1 MNYLNTKFRSKI
13 ESPEDFARFYEE
25 THLNVFRY
33 VMVLCAGNQDE
44 AEEITAD
51 AFFRAWEKRQQ
62 FSGNGTAALGW
73 VITIARNIL
82 IDHRRSE
89 GTHPTE
95 NMLDEELTDP
105 EDSFEE
111 ILVGEEQTQSV
122 LNSMQQLPFPQGDIL
137 ILRYMFNWRVKAI
150 AGHLGLTENNVSAH
164 LHRAIAKMQKEF
176 ALKETG
182 AGRAG

>member
-1 MNYLNTKFRSKI
+1 MKFLNTQLRSKI

-25 THLNVFRY
+25 THLSVFRY
-33 VMVLCAGNQDE
+33 MMVLCAGNRDE

-62 FSGNGTAALGW
+62 FSGSTTAALGW

-89 GTHPTE
+89 GTHPAE
-95 NMLDEELTDP
+95 SMLDEEITDP
-105 EDSFEE
+105 EDGFEDV
-111 ILVGEEQTQSV
+111 LVDEEQIQSV
-122 LNSMQQLPFPQGDIL
+122 LNALQRLPIPQGDIL
-137 ILRYMFNWRVKAI
+137 ILRYMFNWSVKTI

-164 LHRAIAKMQKEF
+164 LHRTIAKIQKEF